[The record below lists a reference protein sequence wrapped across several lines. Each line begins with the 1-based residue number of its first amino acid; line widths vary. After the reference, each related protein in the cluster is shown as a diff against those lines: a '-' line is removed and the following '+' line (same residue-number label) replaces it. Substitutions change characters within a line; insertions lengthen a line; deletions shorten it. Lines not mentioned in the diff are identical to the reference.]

1 MAVDTLEEYQ
11 RKYQEALDR
20 VTQSLDARKNR
31 LFDPTLLAMAEGFLA
46 PTRTGSF
53 GESLGIAA
61 GKIRGAEEAEF
72 KREQELAQAQ
82 LGLAQQGM
90 QLEQQRARQRF
101 LTGMMPGAAPSGA
114 PPQPGAQ
121 PPGQP
126 TVPPGAQPATPMG
139 APAGAAQPLG
149 QPGAAQLPAGSQA
162 AVAQQP
168 PGTEGIKGEPFMPP
182 NPNIANRVNF
192 LRAAMMD
199 PSKGVLD
206 LAKELEDL
214 ERKRYQENPEG
225 IVDLVTGLLYRT
237 KKPDIAPVAV
247 QLRTIQGLEGQTI
260 NVPATVARDLA
271 NALSEAMSGNPARL
285 RQLEQS
291 LVRSYAEQ
299 PAAPS
304 QGAPSGPGR
313 VMTSQ
318 ELETSAAE
326 EKELAL
332 GRAKTAVEK
341 EKQVTANTAAARSML
356 FNANRVQQLVSQ
368 SPQGFGIFSRP
379 GIASAIG
386 NMINEGIKAGTTSVN
401 LGGFENSVRQLMPN
415 MSQKDLDN
423 VGQVGGALAETELAF
438 RILFMRGQGAVTEG
452 EGAIVRN
459 IGGNISQSP
468 GVLMQKAKLIAMR
481 AQHDINIGEAW
492 GRYQEQNPKA
502 SYNQFER
509 SPLYKK
515 LITDYDQNLA
525 NAFGVKPPAQQPGDA
540 TASKPKFII
549 RPVGGQ

>member
-46 PTRTGSF
+46 PTRTGGF
-53 GESLGIAA
+53 GESLGLAA
-61 GKIRGAEEAEF
+61 GKIRGAEEAKF
-72 KREQELAQAQ
+72 KEEQELAKAQ
-82 LGLAQQGM
+82 LGVAQQGM

-101 LTGMMPGAAPSGA
+101 LTGMMEPGAAPSGA

-126 TVPPGAQPATPMG
+126 QPA
-139 APAGAAQPLG
+139 G
-149 QPGAAQLPAGSQA
+149 QPGAPAGSQA

-182 NPNIANRVNF
+182 NPNVANRVNI
-192 LRAAMMD
+192 LRAAMLD

-206 LAKELEDL
+206 LTKELQDL

-237 KKPDIAPVAV
+237 KKPDIAPIAV
-247 QLRTIQGLEGQTI
+247 QLRTIKGLEGQTI
-260 NVPATVARDLA
+260 NVPGPVARDLA

-285 RQLEQS
+285 RQLEES
-291 LVRSYAEQ
+291 LVKSYAEQ

-313 VMTSQ
+313 VMTAQ

-356 FNANRVQQLVSQ
+356 FNANRVQQLVSE

-379 GIASAIG
+379 GIASAFG
-386 NMINEGIKAGTTSVN
+386 NLINEGIKAGTTSVN

-415 MSQKDLDN
+415 MSQRDLDN
-423 VGQVGGALAETELAF
+423 VSKTAGTLAEMELAYT
-438 RILFMRGQGAVTEG
+438 ILYMQKQGAITEG
-452 EGAIVRN
+452 ERAIVRN
-459 IGGNISQSP
+459 IGGSISQSP

-492 GRYQEQNPKA
+492 SRYQDQNPRA

-509 SPLYKK
+509 SSTYKN
-515 LITDYDQNLA
+515 LISNYDQDLA
-525 NAFGVKPPAQQPGDA
+525 KAFAVNPPAQQPG
-540 TASKPKFII
+540 ASPSGKPKFII

>member
-1 MAVDTLEEYQ
+1 MADKAIYAPDEESQ

-20 VTQSLDARKNR
+20 VMQSLDARKNR

-46 PTRTGSF
+46 PTRTGGF

-114 PPQPGAQ
+114 PAQPGAQ

-126 TVPPGAQPATPMG
+126 A
-139 APAGAAQPLG
+139 G
-149 QPGAAQLPAGSQA
+149 QPGAPAGSQA

-182 NPNIANRVNF
+182 NPNVASRVNI
-192 LRAAMMD
+192 LRAAMAD
-199 PSKGVLD
+199 GSKSVFD
-206 LAKELEDL
+206 ITKELQDL

-237 KKPDIAPVAV
+237 KKPDIAPIAV

-260 NVPATVARDLA
+260 NVPGPVARELSD
-271 NALSEAMSGNPARL
+271 ALNEAISGNPARL

-313 VMTSQ
+313 VMTAQ

-341 EKQVTANTAAARSML
+341 EKQITANTAAARSML
-356 FNANRVQQLVSQ
+356 FNANRVQQLVSE

-379 GIASAIG
+379 GIASAFG
-386 NMINEGIKAGTTSVN
+386 NLINEGIKAGTTSVN

-415 MSQKDLDN
+415 MSQRDLDN
-423 VGQVGGALAETELAF
+423 VSKTAGTLAEMELAYT
-438 RILFMRGQGAVTEG
+438 ILYMQKQGAITEG
-452 EGAIVRN
+452 ERAIVRN
-459 IGGNISQSP
+459 IGGSISQSP

-492 GRYQEQNPKA
+492 SRYQEQNPRA

-525 NAFGVKPPAQQPGDA
+525 NAFGVKPPAHQPSPEAPPSG
-540 TASKPKFII
+540 KPKFII